1 MLAVVTIL
9 RTYKR
14 TIRVFVAR
22 RRIRDLCVFVF
33 CKLFVS
39 DEGGHFSLLDTLYRF
54 FPSLA
59 TYPYK
64 IEVEHTTRC
73 NKNCILCEHTYW
85 TEESRDLSF
94 DEFRMIADQFPRLKW
109 INITGEGSGFL
120 NRDFLKIISYLR
132 SRGVCVNFV
141 DEFDFVDDRVA
152 RDLIAMGVNSVWISM
167 DGATKET
174 YEAIKVGCDFDRT
187 LKNIRNFIRMRQKLG
202 SPIPTLYFRFVVN
215 RLNVSEMPRF
225 IELIHSLG
233 DVGDGGRVE
242 FVGLLRFKEVD
253 HLSLSRI
260 SPEILNATLDTAKRL
275 GVRVSFS
282 HAGKLRSIDKCVA
295 WAEPYIMIGGY
306 VLPCCAVLMS
316 NNRPFLRGHSFGNV
330 FSNSFPAIWNSERYR
345 SFRQQVPRDRG
356 QVPLLCRGCRAFDT
370 TEREKKYGV
379 SKQP

>member
-1 MLAVVTIL
+1 
-9 RTYKR
+9 
-14 TIRVFVAR
+14 
-22 RRIRDLCVFVF
+22 
-33 CKLFVS
+33 
-39 DEGGHFSLLDTLYRF
+39 
-54 FPSLA
+54 
-59 TYPYK
+59 
-64 IEVEHTTRC
+64 
-73 NKNCILCEHTYW
+73 
-85 TEESRDLSF
+85 
-94 DEFRMIADQFPRLKW
+94 
-109 INITGEGSGFL
+109 
-120 NRDFLKIISYLR
+120 
-132 SRGVCVNFV
+132 VNFV